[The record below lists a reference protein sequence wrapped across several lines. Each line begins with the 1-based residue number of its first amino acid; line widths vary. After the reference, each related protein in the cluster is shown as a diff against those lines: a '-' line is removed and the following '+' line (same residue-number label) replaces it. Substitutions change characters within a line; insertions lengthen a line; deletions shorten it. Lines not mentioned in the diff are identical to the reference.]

1 MFGLRLDSPQQA
13 WHRHNRAGVFSH
25 AVRRRAMAGGASRA
39 VSPDRCPC
47 GDKTAGLRWSG
58 PLARPARP
66 ARSPASSRVRCGGRV
81 LRWLFGRSGG
91 WFRSGA
97 GTVGEVAELGQVA
110 LDQPGAAGFVDR
122 CPGDGVL
129 PSSAVTTAGCFLVH
143 CGSPFRSVL
152 HSIVGCVR
160 APKPRSIGQVT
171 RLFREELVRTHWATW
186 ALTRCAFRSPARER
200 GRDAGPSTVGVRPR
214 RRVWARSLARGTP
227 CAAAHGVFPGGA
239 PGRTRTCDLEIRRLL
254 LYPAELRGPAP
265 TAAAGNPAL
274 AA

>member
-39 VSPDRCPC
+39 VSPDRCPR

-81 LRWLFGRSGG
+81 LRWLFGRSGR

-97 GTVGEVAELGQVA
+97 GTVGEVAELDQVA
-110 LDQPGAAGFVDR
+110 LDQPGAAGFVER

-171 RLFREELVRTHWATW
+171 RLFREELVRDPLGHLGAYAVRLPESCTREGTRRGTVHSGSTAEATSVGPITGPGH
-186 ALTRCAFRSPARER
+186 AVRCCARR
-200 GRDAGPSTVGVRPR
+200 LPWWRPR
-214 RRVWARSLARGTP
+214 QDSN
-227 CAAAHGVFPGGA
+227 
-239 PGRTRTCDLEIRRLL
+239 
-254 LYPAELRGPAP
+254 LRPRD
-265 TAAAGNPAL
+265 
-274 AA
+274 